1 MQQPVSY
8 KTISQVAGPLLF
20 VEKVENA
27 AYGEMVEI
35 TNALGER
42 LRGQVL
48 DSRAGL
54 AIVQVFGS
62 TLGLSTTGTSVRFF
76 GRDSKDLSIR

>member
-42 LRGQVL
+42 LQRP
-48 DSRAGL
+48 
-54 AIVQVFGS
+54 GS
-62 TLGLSTTGTSVRFF
+62 
-76 GRDSKDLSIR
+76 